1 MQYILSKELVERYY
15 ITLSHKVLILY
26 IWNYSMKI
34 KIALFILAA
43 IVGASVLGN
52 GIEQAH
58 AAWSWGMG

>member
-1 MQYILSKELVERYY
+1 
-15 ITLSHKVLILY
+15 
-26 IWNYSMKI
+26 MKI